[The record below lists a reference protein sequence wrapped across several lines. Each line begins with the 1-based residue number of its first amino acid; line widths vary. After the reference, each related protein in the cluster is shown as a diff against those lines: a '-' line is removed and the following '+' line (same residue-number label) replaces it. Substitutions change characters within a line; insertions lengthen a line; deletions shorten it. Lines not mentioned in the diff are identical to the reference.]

1 MKLKMRNEKIL
12 IVAPAWVGDLV
23 MAQALF
29 KILKQRNPEVVIHVL
44 ALAHMRPLLLRMAEV
59 DRVII
64 FPFQHGELHLLKRYS
79 FGKKLRDKGYTEA
92 IVLPNSYK
100 SALIPFWARI
110 PKRTGWLGEMR
121 YGLLNNIKKS
131 PKLFERMVDR
141 FVVLGLDTKTQ
152 LPETTW
158 PELTVKDST
167 LMDTLQKFDL
177 TKQEKPVLALCPGAE
192 YGSAKRWPAEYF
204 AAVAKTK
211 LQLGW
216 QVWIFGGVK
225 DRPIAKKILELT
237 KDNCIDFCG
246 KTDLGEA
253 ADLLS
258 LAQVV
263 VTNDTGL
270 MHVAAALKRRII
282 AIYGSSSPKFT
293 PPLTADVTILSINL
307 PCSPCFKRECPYR
320 HTHCLYGLMPK
331 EVIKQI

>member
-1 MKLKMRNEKIL
+1 MQQGHEKIL

-29 KILKQRNPEVVIHVL
+29 KILKLRNPDVIIHVL
-44 ALAHMRPLLLRMAEV
+44 ALTHMRPLLLRMPEI
-59 DRVII
+59 DQVII
-64 FPFQHGELHLLKRYS
+64 FPFQHGELSLFKRYS
-79 FGKKLRDKGYTEA
+79 FGKKLRNKGYTEA
-92 IVLPNSYK
+92 IILPNSFK

-131 PKLFERMVDR
+131 PHLFERMVER
-141 FVVLGLDTKTQ
+141 FAVLGSDAGAR
-152 LPETTW
+152 LPESLW
-158 PELTVKDST
+158 PELTVKTST
-167 LMDTLQKFDL
+167 LTETLQKFDL

-192 YGSAKRWPAEYF
+192 YGPAKRWPAEYF

-225 DRPIAKKILELT
+225 DQLIAKKIQELT
-237 KDNCIDFCG
+237 KNNCIDFCG

-293 PPLTADVTILSINL
+293 PPLAADVTILSINL
-307 PCSPCFKRECPYR
+307 PCSPCFKRACPYG
-320 HTHCLYGLMPK
+320 HTKCLYGIMPR
-331 EVIKQI
+331 EVIEQI